1 MTAITTV
8 PSHLRLARVTPYLLA
23 AAAALAA
30 WLLLGA
36 HTAFAAEK
44 AGSAH
49 SRPHAAEAVEPAPR
63 THRGDP
69 AATERAVQKPV
80 DRRVAQASEPGDDH
94 RSGGRKTLYH
104 PAADAGKPISLC
116 TDDHAFHDRRR
127 AGGGRAGASLDLDEA
142 QPAGAEGF
150 Q

>member
-36 HTAFAAEK
+36 QTAVAAQK
-44 AGSAH
+44 AGSAPG
-49 SRPHAAEAVEPAPR
+49 RPHAAEAVERTPS

-94 RSGGRKTLYH
+94 RSGGRKTRYH
-104 PAADAGKPISLC
+104 PAADA
-116 TDDHAFHDRRR
+116 A
-127 AGGGRAGASLDLDEA
+127 
-142 QPAGAEGF
+142 PAR